1 MQATEQAV
9 RQIVQEVLTQL
20 SSNGT
25 SGNSTAR
32 SNGVSG
38 NWGVFND
45 VDQAVAAA
53 QQGFEQLS
61 EAPMADR
68 AKAIDINI
76 NSTLRT

>member
-20 SSNGT
+20 SSNGA
-25 SGNSTAR
+25 SGTSTAR

-38 NWGVFND
+38 NWGVFNN

-61 EAPMADR
+61 KAPMEDR
-68 AKAIDINI
+68 AKE
-76 NSTLRT
+76 TLLVF